1 MCTSCVCGCV
11 CVCVAVCVC
20 PSCVCVCVCVCM
32 CLHVSACVCL
42 CLDVP
47 GCVWLRV
54 RLHAFTPMG
63 VWLHP
68 LQVYAAGADCI
79 IDTPVFAADIVEA
92 LVGAVDSYCTAH
104 GELCALDGGRAAE
117 AVMENEAYL
126 LSHHNC
132 RLLLLSLQRLLRENG
147 DTTLSTTA
155 QQAVLRLVNLPSRR
169 NHSEVASDGDVVDAV
184 AEHRRSAAGGAL
196 DGDSCP
202 GLLLMMPPPPDDGSD
217 ASFELLHEYGWVGLR
232 DGTVAANL
240 LESVAS
246 NSLLAQALNVLIVA
260 GTSQEVRQAAC
271 GDCSHACV

>member
-11 CVCVAVCVC
+11 CGCVWMRLAV
-20 PSCVCVCVCVCM
+20 S
-32 CLHVSACVCL
+32 
-42 CLDVP
+42 
-47 GCVWLRV
+47 GCVWLRLAACAATRIHTDGCV
-54 RLHAFTPMG
+54 A
-63 VWLHP
+63 VWVCGCVP
-68 LQVYAAGADCI
+68 LQVYAAGADCV

-169 NHSEVASDGDVVDAV
+169 NHSEAASDGDVVDAV

-260 GTSQEVRQAAC
+260 GTSQEVCQAAC